1 MSDLEARLR
10 AALEARAQT
19 FPAGPNAWLDIQR
32 RTPPPVPRGRWLLAA
47 LPIALL
53 ALFVPFLLNGGLG
66 RNSANDPDTVYK
78 QLMEGRTAAGE
89 QVVIDD
95 PATGKPLRLWFAR
108 DKVGAPVVC
117 YVAQPVD
124 GDPFG
129 SCHDLRMA
137 DHLERSGM
145 FEGSTRSDT
154 PSAYVDY
161 GVTQTDMTKVTAV
174 LTDGRRVE
182 ATLYRSE
189 GAPMAIWALALAA
202 GERVSKVEFTDAKG
216 RPGSDMTPKLLTS
229 ESNRGTPIG
238 QAMRLPG
245 GITVRPYDYKVLGR
259 RIFWFRQ
266 GKEISFVN
274 LDTKD
279 PTPDPVPMIW
289 SEEGLIFTATSRD
302 TAKIVLTTGSDAPIT
317 LEGDP
322 DPWDLDRNLFT
333 VAHLAQ
339 LDWTAGGWVAGYDAA
354 GKQLWRKVYPRRSR
368 QPKSDFKR
376 TGEPITIPGT
386 DDFTNGPVQL
396 SFGKYP
402 YKPIQDELRL
412 CATGGSSPDGAPQTS
427 CSAVKPEA
435 PSGPFSSSQVS
446 TYLPLPG
453 SIVSFGA
460 AEDDWLSVDAV
471 LDDGR
476 RLPATL
482 MRGKDLP
489 APVWWVRYPR
499 DAKLGAFVY
508 KVRGKQLE
516 QIWLNHLGWCW
527 EDKKPLDAGHVFD
540 SGLTASLHDGTC
552 IKWWKDGKEQFG
564 SFQAAPGGKLSDLI
578 AAPER
583 PLRWSSRQGEWYGF
597 TLPGTAKV
605 DITLKGGG
613 HATASTVPDP
623 WGQGVLLF
631 AGTAPEAD
639 TKRGLFWMGMRFT
652 GYAAD
657 GRVLWT
663 YEPKE
668 LDH

>member
-19 FPAGPNAWLDIQR
+19 FPAGPNAWLDVQR

-53 ALFVPFLLNGGLG
+53 AIFVPFLLNGGLG
-66 RNSANDPDTVYK
+66 RNSANDPDGVYT

-89 QVVIDD
+89 QVMIDD
-95 PATGKPLRLWFAR
+95 PATGKPLRLWFTR
-108 DKVGAPVVC
+108 DEVGAPSVC
-117 YVAQPVD
+117 YVAQPAD

-129 SCHDLRMA
+129 SCHDLRTA
-137 DHLERSGM
+137 EIFQRSGM

-161 GVTQTDMTKVTAV
+161 GVAQTDVTKVTAV
-174 LTDGRRVE
+174 LTDGRRME

-189 GAPMAIWALALAA
+189 GAPMVIWALALAA
-202 GERVSKVEFTDAKG
+202 GDRVSKVEFADAKARQG
-216 RPGSDMTPKLLTS
+216 TDMTPNSLTR

-245 GITVRPYDYKVLGR
+245 GVTVRPYDFKVLGR

-266 GKEISFVN
+266 GKELGWIN

-279 PTPDPVPMIW
+279 PTPDPVPMIF
-289 SEEGLIFTATSRD
+289 SDEGLIYTAASRD
-302 TAKIVLTTGSDAPIT
+302 TARIELAFDSEAPIT
-317 LEGDP
+317 LVGVP
-322 DPWDLDRNLFT
+322 DPWNLDRNLFT
-333 VAHLAQ
+333 LTLPVVPDRSPVSWL
-339 LDWTAGGWVAGYDAA
+339 AGYDAA
-354 GKQLWRKVYPRRSR
+354 GKQLWRKVYPRRTE
-368 QPKSDFKR
+368 QPNSEFKR
-376 TGEPITIPGT
+376 TSEPITVPGT

-396 SFGKYP
+396 SFGKYT
-402 YKPIQDELRL
+402 YKGEQNELQL
-412 CATGGSSPDGAPQTS
+412 CATGGTGSDGGPQIS
-427 CSAVKPEA
+427 CSRVKPEA
-435 PSGPFSSSQVS
+435 PYGSFSSGRVE

-453 SIVSFGA
+453 SVLAFGA

-471 LDDGR
+471 LEDGR

-499 DAKLGAFVY
+499 DAKLGAFAF

-516 QIWLNHLGWCW
+516 QVDLNHRGWCW
-527 EDKKPLDAGHVFD
+527 EDNKPLDAGHVFD
-540 SGLTASLHDGTC
+540 GGLTANLHDGAC
-552 IKWWKDGKEQFG
+552 VKWAKDGKARAG
-564 SFQAAPGGKLSDLI
+564 SFQPVPGGKLSDLI
-578 AAPER
+578 AAPEL
-583 PLRWSSRQGEWYGF
+583 PLQWAQDREDWYGF

-605 DITLKGGG
+605 DVTLKGGG
-613 HATASTVPDP
+613 RATASTTPDP

-631 AGTAPEAD
+631 AGPVPDAVA
-639 TKRGLFWMGMRFT
+639 KRGLSWPGMRFT
-652 GYAAD
+652 GYSAD

-668 LDH
+668 PG

>member
-19 FPAGPNAWLDIQR
+19 FPARPNAWVEVQR

-53 ALFVPFLLNGGLG
+53 AVFVPFLLNGGLG
-66 RNSANDPDTVYK
+66 RNSANDPDGVYT
-78 QLMEGRTAAGE
+78 QLMEGKTAAGE
-89 QVVIDD
+89 QVLVDD
-95 PATGKPLRLWFAR
+95 PAQGKPLRLWFAR
-108 DKVGAPVVC
+108 DRAGAPLVC
-117 YVAQPVD
+117 YVAQPAD
-124 GDPFG
+124 SAAFG

-137 DHLERSGM
+137 EIMERSGTY
-145 FEGSTRSDT
+145 EGSTRTDA

-161 GVTQTDMTKVTAV
+161 GLTQTDVTKVTAV

-182 ATLYRSE
+182 ATLHRSE
-189 GAPMAIWALALAA
+189 GAPMVIWTLALSARD
-202 GERVSKVEFTDAKG
+202 RVSKVEFTDAKG
-216 RPGSDMTPKLLTS
+216 RQGSDTS
-229 ESNRGTPIG
+229 PNYLIHESRRGTPIG

-245 GITVRPYDYKVLGR
+245 EVTVRPYDFKVLGR

-266 GKEISFVN
+266 GKELGWIN

-279 PTPDPVPMIW
+279 PTPDPVPAIF
-289 SEEGLIFTATSRD
+289 SDEGLIYTATGRD

-317 LEGDP
+317 VEGVP
-322 DPWDLDRNLFT
+322 DPWGLDRNLFT
-333 VAHLAQ
+333 VARLAR

-354 GKQLWRKVYPRRSR
+354 GKQLWRKDYPRRMR
-368 QPKSDFKR
+368 QPKSAFKP
-376 TGEPITIPGT
+376 TGEPIPVPGT
-386 DDFTNGPVQL
+386 DDFSNGPVQL
-396 SFGKYP
+396 LFGTYP
-402 YKPIQDELRL
+402 YKGVENDLQL
-412 CATGGSSPDGAPQTS
+412 CASGGTAYEGVPQLNCSS
-427 CSAVKPEA
+427 VKPQA
-435 PSGPFSSSQVS
+435 PFGSFSRNEVK

-453 SIVSFGA
+453 SVVSFGT

-471 LDDGR
+471 LEDGR

-482 MRGKDLP
+482 IRGKDLP
-489 APVWWVRYPR
+489 APVWWVKYPL
-499 DAKLGAFVY
+499 DAKIGAFTY

-516 QIWLNHLGWCW
+516 QIRLSRQWCW
-527 EDKKPLDAGHVFD
+527 GDKKPLDAGHVFD
-540 SGLTASLHDGTC
+540 GGLTADLHDGSC
-552 IKWWKDGKEQFG
+552 VKWWKDGKEQPG
-564 SFQAAPGGKLSDLI
+564 SFQPAPGGKLSDLV

-583 PLRWSSRQGEWYGF
+583 PLNWSSHLGQWYGF

-605 DITLKGGG
+605 DVTLKGGR

-623 WGQGVLLF
+623 WGQGVVLF
-631 AGTAPEAD
+631 AGTVPKAD
-639 TKRGLFWMGMRFT
+639 TKQGLFWPGMRFT

-668 LDH
+668 LDD